1 MVDQGTVPWQPEKDG
16 LAVILRVTPKGG
28 RDRLDGI
35 VTDSAGRPAL
45 KIRVAAPPEDGK
57 ANAAVCALLA
67 KAFGVA
73 KSAVRITRGELA
85 RDKRALIEGDAGS
98 LAKTAERLFGRTH
111 DGADH

>member
-1 MVDQGTVPWQPEKDG
+1 MAGERAVPWQPEKDG

-28 RDRLDGI
+28 RDRLEGI

-67 KAFGVA
+67 KAFSVA

-85 RDKRALIEGDAGS
+85 RDKRALIEGDADA
-98 LAKTAERLFGRTH
+98 LMKTAARLFGESV
-111 DGADH
+111 

>member
-1 MVDQGTVPWQPEKDG
+1 MADLRAVPWQPEKDG

-28 RDRLDGI
+28 RDRLEGLA
-35 VTDSAGRPAL
+35 TDAAGRPAL

-85 RDKRALIEGDAGS
+85 RDKRALIEGDADA
-98 LAKTAERLFGRTH
+98 LMKTAARLFGESV
-111 DGADH
+111 